1 MFWYI
6 FSINHKATHNSDS
19 DVNAFMSDHHICSC
33 DDSPFIYKHAG
44 HIVTVERLVAKLF
57 KWS

>member
-1 MFWYI
+1 M

-19 DVNAFMSDHHICSC
+19 DANAFMSDHHICSC